1 MKTKIGR
8 KELLE
13 KALNNFGGH
22 LSYYAAGEE
31 YRTFKGVARIL
42 AKDEQD
48 RNKIRQKYGFPAIDP
63 LYDIR
68 DIWFGRYRKTF
79 DIKVKFVAGYFRYS
93 VQEFLNPNLFEF
105 EKRII
110 KRAIHKVEKE
120 IDEDSIKLGRK
131 LARLD
136 KLKNDYG
143 EGI

>member
-13 KALNNFGGH
+13 KAIEFGH
-22 LSYYAAGEE
+22 LYDAAGMKSIF
-31 YRTFKGVARIL
+31 RKIRRAL
-42 AKDEQD
+42 LKDEAE
-48 RNKIRQKYGFPAIDP
+48 RNKIRRKYGFPEIYQFSTAEDF
-63 LYDIR
+63 
-68 DIWFGRYRKTF
+68 WFAKGRKTF
-79 DIKVKFVAGYFRYS
+79 DVSIRYYRGYSMYKV
-93 VQEFLNPNLFEF
+93 QDFLNPSLSLFEF
-105 EKRII
+105 EKRMI